1 MQNFDINY
9 ALKISVIMIMQLYVI
24 SIKHRSRLNLII
36 LVIFITIIH
45 KLVTNHSISSG
56 TTMLFPFGNLNNQKF
71 LDFISINI
79 NESKNL
85 TKNIYGINELQQS
98 KIFNKEKFLS
108 FFHNDSCSTNKN
120 FKDFQ
125 NLL

>member
-1 MQNFDINY
+1 
-9 ALKISVIMIMQLYVI
+9 MQLYVI